1 MKLLKG
7 KRTLKCRSS
16 FSREK
21 GSARSVRDYKP
32 KMLNSRK
39 DGVPCK
45 AYPQVRGGTGEGKKV
60 PPGPKRKDKKIGCCG
75 GPVPSR

>member
-21 GSARSVRDYKP
+21 GSARSVTDYKP
-32 KMLNSRK
+32 KTLNSRK

-60 PPGPKRKDKKIGCCG
+60 PPGPKTKGKK
-75 GPVPSR
+75 